1 MRITKVVLENYKSF
15 QLPTTIDF
23 TKGVEDPQRNVF
35 LIGGMNGAGKT
46 SVLEAINICLY
57 GVKRKQIY
65 NAINRRELA
74 KGNCS
79 CALELHLRMDSG
91 EDIAIKRSWAAR
103 PTLGTFAAEY
113 LDDKLSVV
121 RDDQRIYITA
131 AETWEEWLS
140 ANIPKGVSQFFFF
153 DGEKV
158 QEMATE
164 EGAERKLKASM
175 EAVLGIEVVRRLIA
189 DLKHVQTRQRR
200 SYTDI
205 SDEDIQ
211 LKENELDLL
220 RRKTERA
227 KGDRDAVE
235 RDIEEFEDELQQR
248 REEFERLFGIEPEAV
263 EERRRRESRRLQLS
277 TRRAE
282 IDKEIASFAEADLP
296 LALAAE
302 MFPQLRDQIEAEARV
317 RDAEALNR
325 LASDLTDEIVGKLF
339 EPKSFC
345 CGRVLGAEEVEE
357 ARDRVL
363 GAARSVMAVGEGPKP
378 TDIILGLS
386 QAEEA
391 QVVQRM
397 AEIERFPGT
406 QLRRLLEEREQISA
420 ELDELDRIPAI
431 STLEGMDP
439 DLFNQLQSEI
449 EGYAQQLGRKRKELN
464 RAQQSIVELEEE
476 AEVKERDLNILYQ
489 KHEVAKE
496 LTAFLTVCDSL
507 VDTFDAYLDE
517 LRRTKIK
524 QLEALTYDMYRR
536 LASKGDL
543 IDSIRIDPATYLVT
557 IQDRHGNEVRKANLS
572 AGEKEVFAISLL
584 WGLAQT
590 SELRLPI
597 VIDTPLARLDS
608 THRDAIVG
616 NYLPNAGDQV
626 IVLSTDTEVD
636 QRYYRQLEPH
646 LQYAVRLNFDKY
658 REFSTVEE
666 GYFWEEE

>member
-1 MRITKVVLENYKSF
+1 MRITKVVLDNYKSF

-23 TKGVEDPQRNVF
+23 TKGLEDPQRNVF

-57 GVKRKQIY
+57 GAKRNQIY

-74 KGNCS
+74 TGNCS
-79 CALELHLRMDSG
+79 CGLELHLQMDSG
-91 EDIAIKRSWAAR
+91 TQIVIKRSWAAR
-103 PTLGTFAAEY
+103 PTLATPGPED
-113 LDDKLSVV
+113 LDQKLSII
-121 RDDQRIYITA
+121 RDDQRISVTSE
-131 AETWEEWLS
+131 ETWEEWVA

-164 EGAERKLKASM
+164 EQAELKLKVSM

-189 DLKHVQTRQRR
+189 DLKHIQTRQRR
-200 SYTDI
+200 SYADI

-220 RRKTERA
+220 RRKIERA
-227 KGDRDAVE
+227 KEHRDAIE
-235 RDIEEFEDELQQR
+235 RDIEEFENELEQR

-263 EERRRRESRRLQLS
+263 EERRRRERRRVELS

-282 IDKEIASFAEADLP
+282 LDKEIASFAEAVLP

-302 MFPQLRDQIEAEARV
+302 IFPQLRDQIEAEAKA
-317 RDAEALNR
+317 RDAEAFNR
-325 LASDLTDEIVGKLF
+325 LASDLTDEIVTGLF
-339 EPKSFC
+339 QPKSFC
-345 CGRVLGAEEVEE
+345 CRRVLESEEMTE
-357 ARDRVL
+357 ARNRVL
-363 GAARSVMAVGEGPKP
+363 EAARSVMAVGKEPRP

-386 QAEEA
+386 QAEQA
-391 QVVQRM
+391 LVTQRM
-397 AEIERFPGT
+397 DEIERSPGT

-420 ELDELDRIPAI
+420 ELDDLDRAPAI
-431 STLEGMDP
+431 STLEGPDP
-439 DLFNQLQSEI
+439 ELFNRLQSEI
-449 EGYAQQLGRKRKELN
+449 EGYAQQLGRKREELN
-464 RAQQSIVELEEE
+464 RAERSILGLEEE
-476 AEVKERDLNILYQ
+476 VEAKERDLNILYQ

-496 LTAFLTVCDSL
+496 LTAFLTACDGL
-507 VDTFDAYLDE
+507 VVMFESYLDE
-517 LRRTKIK
+517 LRRTRIK
-524 QLEALTYDMYRR
+524 QLEGRTYEMYRR

-543 IDSIRIDPATYLVT
+543 IDSIRIDPTTYLVT

-616 NYLPNAGDQV
+616 NYLPNAGHQV

-636 QRYYRQLEPH
+636 KKYYRQLEPH
-646 LQYAVRLNFDKY
+646 LQYAVRLSFDKY
-658 REFSTVEE
+658 RELSTVEE
-666 GYFWEEE
+666 GYFWKEE